1 LNGRDLRINILQL
14 FFFRNRS
21 ATKSKCGLQF
31 PSFMKLNLSDESNL
45 ARLYNFRN
53 YSIMSRTI
61 FYSYILGAGKVAFKF
76 DDLEVLDI
84 KGE

>member
-1 LNGRDLRINILQL
+1 
-14 FFFRNRS
+14 
-21 ATKSKCGLQF
+21 
-31 PSFMKLNLSDESNL
+31 MKLNLSDESNL